1 MDPTYLTLEKC
12 REIIEQKLF
21 NNSTKTANRDFVG
34 LVGLELESIPVFC
47 PFPGHH
53 QKIPDLFGHDFSVAN
68 ALLEISRRKDQNIT
82 GYPDKISLSGGS
94 GFQFEPGGQTEITTR
109 PCQSL
114 TELKNELAFCQEIQE
129 KVTEE
134 FSIQF
139 IQHGINPWFN
149 EFEIGLQ
156 NNKQRYKTMAQYF
169 DEIGPY
175 GRKMMVQSCSMH
187 INLDF
192 GEDWDTRISRF
203 ILSNLL
209 VPFSSVL
216 FANSAIVSG
225 KKSMHKS
232 YRRFIW
238 NHLDPTRTGMLDLKG
253 LSGLPDKDWIIDKYL
268 EFVLNAPLIYIE
280 GTDESEAPLKIS
292 LDKWL
297 KKPV

>member
-1 MDPTYLTLEKC
+1 
-12 REIIEQKLF
+12 
-21 NNSTKTANRDFVG
+21 
-34 LVGLELESIPVFC
+34 
-47 PFPGHH
+47 
-53 QKIPDLFGHDFSVAN
+53 
-68 ALLEISRRKDQNIT
+68 
-82 GYPDKISLSGGS
+82 
-94 GFQFEPGGQTEITTR
+94 
-109 PCQSL
+109 
-114 TELKNELAFCQEIQE
+114 
-129 KVTEE
+129 
-134 FSIQF
+134 
-139 IQHGINPWFN
+139 
-149 EFEIGLQ
+149 
-156 NNKQRYKTMAQYF
+156 YF

-232 YRRFIW
+232 YRRFLW
-238 NHLDPTRTGMLDLKG
+238 NHLDPTRTGILDLKG
-253 LSGLPDKDWIIDKYL
+253 LSGLPDKDWVIDRYL

-297 KKPV
+297 KKPVGGRYPVLADLENHLSLLFPEVRPKGYLEIRTVDVPPKGWEFVPLIFYTGLLYHQHTMEKAINLLLPLSRDLNGMIHDASYGYKTDRLYSFALALVNYAIEGYNCLPAKFKGDIPVDHLIEFKESYVLNKLCFADDSIMNYSSK